1 MPGHASHMPQ
11 PPQPPSHQVGL
22 ERADAEPLLQRLRR
36 DAVLLHMPHVNAA
49 LMRIQP
55 CACRAVVTRGTSYF
69 RCDPHPIPSTGVR
82 SCMAVLRCVASK

>member
-36 DAVLLHMPHVNAA
+36 DAVLLHMPHVNEAHA
-49 LMRIQP
+49 LHTL
-55 CACRAVVTRGTSYF
+55 AVKTSQ
-69 RCDPHPIPSTGVR
+69 
-82 SCMAVLRCVASK
+82 LVA